1 MEAKKNINGND
12 NKQNNG
18 VIIVIR
24 NLMAL
29 VVMLAL
35 GLLASCGG
43 GSSAM
48 ADLDAPA
55 DDAKA
60 VDYTMAPSL
69 DEVVAD
75 REASSSWYVATSDA
89 AYIDGIDY
97 LYQLLTD
104 GNGKYQFVMK
114 VTNNSSQAR
123 HITYNSTKRA
133 DFSIVKNGQELYRWS
148 EGRFFGFVF
157 ETRTLSPYQTFEYK
171 ADWNGRDRH
180 GNPISGNVM
189 ANGFH
194 TSVSNPASL
203 GQVAYLN
210 GKVSN

>member
-1 MEAKKNINGND
+1 MCRQQIYARKRRYRGYPFWARGYFVASTATMSESSDVISVIKKRST
-12 NKQNNG
+12 K
-18 VIIVIR
+18 
-24 NLMAL
+24 LPTL
-29 VVMLAL
+29 
-35 GLLASCGG
+35 
-43 GSSAM
+43 
-48 ADLDAPA
+48 P
-55 DDAKA
+55 
-60 VDYTMAPSL
+60 T
-69 DEVVAD
+69 
-75 REASSSWYVATSDA
+75 